1 MEPEVA
7 TTLTENGLVIVMH
20 FFMADATGVDG
31 GSIRILGVEHHRLI
45 NWIHLNNTINLET
58 TAVFFFFF

>member
-1 MEPEVA
+1 MKPEVA

-45 NWIHLNNTINLET
+45 YWIHLNKQ
-58 TAVFFFFF
+58 